1 MKAATMKEARIVKS
15 FTKSLAGML
24 TGWLVARRTG
34 GLVAP
39 LTRGLVPS
47 VLILLALP
55 LAPALS
61 AQDLALTNAVVLNP
75 ADETVHRGAVVI
87 QAGRIA
93 TLADALPPDFDGT
106 VLDLDGRFVIPALA
120 DVHTHSFGN
129 ASPGGMP
136 QLLGPQGTAS
146 AALYTG
152 VAFILD
158 LFSPEDMILGFRDGQ
173 RADGPQGALLF
184 AAGPCLTAT
193 NGHCSEYGVPTRIVD
208 TPEDARREVAD
219 LAGKAPDV
227 VKIVYDHQSYG
238 GRSMPTVDLATLTA
252 VLETARQHGLKTV
265 VHVGTWEDVRD
276 AVVAGAD
283 AVTHTPG
290 PQPPPADLAALMVE
304 SGTYHIPTL
313 AVQSEF
319 ARMVDDPGLLDDP
332 LLTETV
338 PQPLR
343 DLYRDFDPSLPA
355 FQDWLDYQRILTQPS
370 SEAVK
375 SLADAGVVMLAGTDG
390 GNPGVFQG
398 YSVHRELEL
407 LEAAGLSPW
416 AVLRSATTD
425 ASRFL
430 GHQWGVEPGDQATLV
445 VLDASPLESVANTRR
460 IHAVIRAGVLVD
472 REALRTW

>member
-1 MKAATMKEARIVKS
+1 MDERGKIVKP
-15 FTKSLAGML
+15 FTRSV
-24 TGWLVARRTG
+24 VA
-34 GLVAP
+34 LF
-39 LTRGLVPS
+39 
-47 VLILLALP
+47 ALP
-55 LAPALS
+55 AGLA
-61 AQDLALTNAVVLNP
+61 AQNLALTDAVVLNP
-75 ADETVHRGAVVI
+75 ADESVHRGVVVI
-87 QAGRIA
+87 EDGRIRSL
-93 TLADALPPDFDGT
+93 TDALPPDFDGPT
-106 VLDLDGRFVIPALA
+106 LNLGDRYVIPALA
-120 DVHTHSFGN
+120 DLHTHSFGN

-136 QLLGPQGTAS
+136 QLLGPLGTAR

-152 VAFILD
+152 VAFVLD

-173 RADGPQGALLF
+173 RADGPQGAMLF
-184 AAGPCLTAT
+184 TAGPCLTAT

-227 VKIVYDHQSYG
+227 VKIVYDRQSYG

-252 VLETARQHGLKTV
+252 VLESARQHGLRTV
-265 VHVGTWEDVRD
+265 VHIGTWEDVRD
-276 AVVAGAD
+276 AVLAGAD
-283 AVTHTPG
+283 AITHTPG

-338 PQPLR
+338 PEALR
-343 DLYRDFDPSLPA
+343 DMYRDFDPSQSA
-355 FQDWLDYQRILTQPS
+355 FQSWLEYQRILGQPS

-375 SLADAGVVMLAGTDG
+375 LLADAGVSMLAGTDG

-407 LEAAGLSPW
+407 LEAAGLSRW

-425 ASRFL
+425 AARFL
-430 GHQWGVEPGDQATLV
+430 GRRWGVEPGDEATLL
-445 VLDASPLESVANTRR
+445 VLDASPLESIAHTKR
-460 IHAVIRAGVLVD
+460 IHAVIQEGVVVD
-472 REALRTW
+472 RQTLRVW

>member
-1 MKAATMKEARIVKS
+1 MNS
-15 FTKSLAGML
+15 FTKSVL
-24 TGWLVARRTG
+24 TLF
-34 GLVAP
+34 
-39 LTRGLVPS
+39 
-47 VLILLALP
+47 ALP
-55 LAPALS
+55 LGLT
-61 AQDLALTNAVVLNP
+61 AQDLALTGAIVLNP
-75 ADETVHRGAVVI
+75 ADESIHRGVVLI
-87 QAGRIA
+87 EDGRIRSL
-93 TLADALPPDFDGT
+93 TDGLAPDFDGPT
-106 VLDLDGRFVIPALA
+106 LELDGRYVLPALA
-120 DVHTHSFGN
+120 DLHTHSFGN

-136 QLLGPQGTAS
+136 QLLGPQGTAN

-152 VAFILD
+152 VAFVLD

-173 RADGPQGALLF
+173 RANGTGGAMLF

-208 TPEDARREVAD
+208 TPDDARREVAD

-252 VLETARQHGLKTV
+252 VLEAARQHGLRTV
-265 VHVGTWEDVRD
+265 VHIGTWEDVRD
-276 AVVAGAD
+276 AVLAGAD
-283 AVTHTPG
+283 AITHTPG
-290 PQPPPADLAALMVE
+290 PQPPPADLAALMME

-338 PQPLR
+338 PQALR
-343 DLYRDFDPSLPA
+343 DMYRDFDPSQSA
-355 FQDWLDYQRILTQPS
+355 FQTWLEYQRILTQPS

-375 SLADAGVVMLAGTDG
+375 SLADAGVPMLAGTDG
-390 GNPGVFQG
+390 GNPGIFQG

-407 LEAAGLSPW
+407 LAAAGLSSW

-425 ASRFL
+425 AARFL
-430 GHQWGVEPGDQATLV
+430 GRRWGVEPGDEATLL
-445 VLDASPLESVANTRR
+445 VLDASPLESISNTKR
-460 IHAVIRAGVLVD
+460 IHAVIQAGVVVD
-472 REALRTW
+472 RETLRVW

>member
-1 MKAATMKEARIVKS
+1 MKS
-15 FTKSLAGML
+15 FTKSLADMP
-24 TGWLVARRTG
+24 TSR
-34 GLVAP
+34 
-39 LTRGLVPS
+39 LVPS

-55 LAPALS
+55 LALS

-93 TLADALPPDFDGT
+93 TLADALPPDFDGP
-106 VLDLDGRFVIPALA
+106 VLDLGGRFVIPGLA
-120 DVHTHSFGN
+120 DLHTHSFGN

-136 QLLGPQGTAS
+136 QLLGPQGTAN

-152 VAFILD
+152 VAFVLD

-173 RADGPQGALLF
+173 RADGLQGAMLF

-193 NGHCSEYGVPTRIVD
+193 DGHCSEYGVPTRIVD
-208 TPEDARREVAD
+208 TPVDARREVAD
-219 LAGKAPDV
+219 LADKAPDV

-252 VLETARQHGLKTV
+252 VLETARQHGIKTV
-265 VHVGTWEDVRD
+265 IHVGTWEDVRD

-319 ARMVDDPGLLDDP
+319 ARMVDDPDLLDDP

-338 PQPLR
+338 PQALR
-343 DLYRDFDPSLPA
+343 DIYRGFDPSLPA

-375 SLADAGVVMLAGTDG
+375 SLADAGVLMLAGTDG

-407 LEAAGLSPW
+407 LEAAGLSRW
-416 AVLRSATTD
+416 AALRGATTN

-430 GHQWGVEPGDQATLV
+430 GQQWGVEPGDEATLL
-445 VLDASPLESVANTRR
+445 VLDASPLESIANTKG
-460 IHAVIRAGVLVD
+460 IHAVIQAGVVVD
-472 REALRTW
+472 RESLRSW

>member
-1 MKAATMKEARIVKS
+1 MDERGKIVKP
-15 FTKSLAGML
+15 FTRSV
-24 TGWLVARRTG
+24 VA
-34 GLVAP
+34 LF
-39 LTRGLVPS
+39 
-47 VLILLALP
+47 ALP
-55 LAPALS
+55 AGLA
-61 AQDLALTNAVVLNP
+61 AQNLALTDAVVLNP
-75 ADETVHRGAVVI
+75 ADESVHRGVVVI
-87 QAGRIA
+87 EDGRIRSL
-93 TLADALPPDFDGT
+93 TDALPPDFDGPT
-106 VLDLDGRFVIPALA
+106 LNLGDRYVIPGLA
-120 DVHTHSFGN
+120 DLHTHSFGN

-136 QLLGPQGTAS
+136 QLLGPQGTAR

-152 VAFILD
+152 VAFVLD

-173 RADGPQGALLF
+173 RADGPQGAMLF

-252 VLETARQHGLKTV
+252 VLETARQHGLRTV
-265 VHVGTWEDVRD
+265 VHIGTWQDARD
-276 AVVAGAD
+276 AVLAGAD
-283 AVTHTPG
+283 AITHTPG

-304 SGTYHIPTL
+304 SGAFHIPTL

-319 ARMVDDPGLLDDP
+319 ARMMDNPDLLDDP

-338 PQPLR
+338 PQVLR
-343 DLYRDFDPSLPA
+343 DMYRDFDPSQSA
-355 FQDWLDYQRILTQPS
+355 FEGWLEYQRILGQPS

-375 SLADAGVVMLAGTDG
+375 LLADAGVPMLAGTDG

-407 LEAAGLSPW
+407 LEAAGLSRW

-425 ASRFL
+425 AARFL
-430 GHQWGVEPGDQATLV
+430 GRRWGVDPGDEATLL
-445 VLDASPLESVANTRR
+445 VLDASPLESIANTRR
-460 IHAVIRAGVLVD
+460 IHAVIQEGVVVD
-472 REALRTW
+472 RQTLRVW